1 MEENNEIMSQYETA
15 DQHISVR
22 ITPKEKRLF
31 TKWCRENRLTKSQG
45 IRKLITDRLE
55 SPEPTQESNN
65 VATNQLNEKVKE
77 LQQTVLE
84 IKEQLKKRPKPKE
97 KTWSE
102 TAEKIVSYSDDA
114 NVIHVP
120 AHRLEKKM
128 LFKDEIAVLIGC
140 SVKTLSNIGKYV
152 TQDGEPIFINKGK
165 IANKGIF
172 DCSGVHSDAFA
183 ERFQVFVDWSR
194 LLPK

>member
-1 MEENNEIMSQYETA
+1 MDENNEMEVQFEPATE
-15 DQHISVR
+15 HISVR
-22 ITPKEKRLF
+22 ITVTEKRMF
-31 TKWCRENRLTKSQG
+31 IKWCRENRLTKSQG
-45 IRKLITDRLE
+45 IRRLITDRLA
-55 SPEPTQESNN
+55 SPEEKQEATSNLSRE
-65 VATNQLNEKVKE
+65 VEELKRTVREIREQLINKPKPIAKSWTKTFDKVVKE
-77 LQQTVLE
+77 VRL
-84 IKEQLKKRPKPKE
+84 P
-97 KTWSE
+97 
-102 TAEKIVSYSDDA
+102 SDT
-114 NVIHVP
+114 IEVP
-120 AHRLEKKM
+120 VHRLEEKM